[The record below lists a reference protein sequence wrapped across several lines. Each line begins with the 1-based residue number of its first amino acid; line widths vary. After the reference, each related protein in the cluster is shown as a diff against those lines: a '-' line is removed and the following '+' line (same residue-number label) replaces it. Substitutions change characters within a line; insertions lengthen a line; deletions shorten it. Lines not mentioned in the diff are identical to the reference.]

1 MGIEKF
7 IEIMDENFI
16 NGLLNITKI
25 NRESNAF

>member
-16 NGLLNITKI
+16 NVLLNITKI
-25 NRESNAF
+25 NRKSNAF